1 MGKRYVYY
9 YVYNRLQFFIP
20 PVHEDGVKGAVE
32 EKTNVPFEVDREVVE
47 ETRCRVSM
55 PGGDTRHACEKTISI
70 VDIAEVH

>member
-1 MGKRYVYY
+1 MMGKRYVYY

-55 PGGDTRHACEKTISI
+55 SGGTQDMYARKRSVSLT
-70 VDIAEVH
+70 